1 MVPHGKWC
9 NIVSACSYCA
19 LAHHKRGV
27 TPHVIPRRPCIHDT
41 QELKRRILGI
51 DPSQVSLFFP
61 PDVPTSCRMLL
72 SQLFVRDPKHR
83 LGARKQDVPLIKAR
97 PLLLTTRDLLAV

>member
-1 MVPHGKWC
+1 MQHGNLC
-9 NIVSACSYCA
+9 SIVGACSYCA
-19 LAHHKRGV
+19 LAHYKRVV
-27 TPHVIPRRPCIHDT
+27 TPHVIPRRPCTHDK